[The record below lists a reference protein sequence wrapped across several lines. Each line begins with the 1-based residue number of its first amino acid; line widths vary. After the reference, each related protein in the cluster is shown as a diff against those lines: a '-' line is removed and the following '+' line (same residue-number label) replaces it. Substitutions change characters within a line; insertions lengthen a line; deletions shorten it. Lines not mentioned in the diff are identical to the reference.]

1 MNEIIWIIGMTIASV
16 LLAKMTK
23 EELAEWF
30 AETTGTTNPQN
41 SINHVRCEPGKWMR
55 ITTNKWSFCDLG
67 QLVTEGFG
75 IPAYFMNRDGWES
88 KKVLI
93 SWCCIEDKWELVS
106 AGAIRDLEGHLRNL
120 FHASEFEM
128 FTITRDGELVWWT
141 MNKDFVKNEMQIES
155 IQVTFDREKKGH
167 DGTPNTAP
175 YKLAKKDPIITNE
188 IPV

>member
-41 SINHVRCEPGKWMR
+41 SIDHVRCEPGKWMR
-55 ITTNKWSFCDLG
+55 ITTNKWSFCNLG

-93 SWCCIEDKWELVS
+93 SWCCIQDKWELIS

-128 FTITRDGELVWWT
+128 FSITRDGELIWWT
-141 MNKDFVKNEMQIES
+141 MNKDFVKDEMRIES

-175 YKLAKKDPIITNE
+175 YKLAKKDPIVTNE
-188 IPV
+188 IPA